1 MQKQIVVFIAPPGAG
16 KGTQA
21 ELLAQKF
28 GFYQLETSKIIEEKF
43 KKADPADEKLQ
54 EEKKR
59 WLSGELT
66 DPHLV
71 VSWFCERIR
80 TLVAEGKSLVL
91 SGSLRTLYET
101 EKMLPILD
109 DLVGHDNIKIFHILL
124 SEEESIKRN
133 SSRRICEKNR
143 HSIPNFPEYKDTT
156 VCPWDG
162 SLLVKRALDK
172 PEIIKE
178 RYRVY
183 KKETEPVFDYL
194 EKQGH
199 KIITI
204 NGEQPIEKVSE
215 DILKYF

>member
-28 GFYQLETSKIIEEKF
+28 GFYQLETSKIIEQKF
-43 KKADPADEKLQ
+43 KEADPNDARLQ

-59 WLSGELT
+59 WLAGELT

-71 VSWFCERIR
+71 VDWFCEKIHA
-80 TLVAEGKSLVL
+80 LVDEGQSLVL

-101 EKMLPILD
+101 EKMLPVLD
-109 DLVGHDNIKIFHILL
+109 DLVGQDNLKIFHITL

-133 SSRRICEKNR
+133 VGRRICEKNR
-143 HSIPNFPEYKDTT
+143 HPVPNFPEYKDTT

-162 SLLVKRALDK
+162 SRLVKRALDK
-172 PEIIKE
+172 PDIIKE
-178 RYRVY
+178 RYQVY
-183 KKETEPVFDYL
+183 KKETEPVFNYL
-194 EKQGH
+194 EKQNH
-199 KIITI
+199 EVITI
-204 NGEQPIEKVSE
+204 NGEQSIEKVSE